1 MSVSNGGIKMEGKEY
16 NDWEQFGNR
25 VKNARNSIGMTV
37 EKLAEKSNRTEN
49 FIQRIECKNI

>member
-1 MSVSNGGIKMEGKEY
+1 MEGKEY

-37 EKLAEKSNRTEN
+37 ENLADKSNRTEN
-49 FIQRIECKNI
+49 FIQRIES